1 MLLAVPDLRQ
11 AIRLRLGLLRCTVPG
26 WGPRTRGV
34 VEMAVSVVLGMPI
47 WAILACMAVVTHAVV
62 VTGMVISFFLA
73 AVTLAV
79 VVVMWISIWMV
90 LHLV

>member
-1 MLLAVPDLRQ
+1 MLLAVPDLHQ
-11 AIRLRLGLLRCTVPG
+11 AIRLRLGLLQCTVPG

-34 VEMAVSVVLGMPI
+34 VEMAVSVVLGMPV
-47 WAILACMAVVTHAVV
+47 WAILACMAVVT
-62 VTGMVISFFLA
+62 GMAISLFLA